1 MKYEQLVEE
10 YAVWHEISGH
20 SPSTI
25 TWYRWILTTF
35 HDWLAVNGRPTTV
48 SDISIADVRAFIQ
61 AEQQRDELYP
71 DHPMIIGRKGKLSDR
86 TIHGYARA
94 IRAFFNWLVSEEYL
108 TKNPVAKLRPPKLEK
123 RQKDVLSVGE
133 IERLLAELNP
143 KTFLGARMYAIV
155 ALLYD
160 SGLRA
165 GELVSVD
172 IGDVQWGDYQVRV
185 MGKGRKERLVPF
197 SPTTLRALRK
207 YLTLREKFAHEETQ
221 ALFVSAEGH
230 RLSRDGLGH
239 AIKRLG
245 ERAGIPRL
253 HPHLLRHSAA
263 VAAIM
268 NGADQFALKRIL
280 GHSQLSTTDV
290 YVDYAQQ
297 HLAER
302 HKQFSPMAR
311 VNERRANT
319 PLKKASKNGV
329 APKTHRK

>member
-1 MKYEQLVEE
+1 MDIARLLDD
-10 YAVWHEISGH
+10 YAVWHEVSGH
-20 SPSTI
+20 SPKTI
-25 TWYRWILTTF
+25 KVYRWALGAFRT
-35 HDWLAVNGRPTTV
+35 WLEANGRPTSVQEITL
-48 SDISIADVRAFIQ
+48 ADARAFLQ

-71 DHPMIIGRKGKLSDR
+71 DHPTSRARAGKLSDR
-86 TIHGYARA
+86 TIHVYARSL
-94 IRAFFNWLVSEEYL
+94 RAFFRWLESEEYL
-108 TKNPVAKLRPPKLEK
+108 DKNPLAKLKPPKLEK
-123 RQKDVLSVGE
+123 RYKEVLSIDE

-143 KTFLGARMYAIV
+143 KVFLGARMYAIV

-165 GELVSVD
+165 SELCGLNLADVD
-172 IGDVQWGDYQVRV
+172 WAGYHVRV
-185 MGKGRKERLVPF
+185 LGKGRKERLVPF
-197 SPTTLRALRK
+197 SPTTQRTLRK
-207 YLTLREKFAHEETQ
+207 YVTLRDQFALDGND
-221 ALFVSAEGH
+221 ALFIGVDGH
-230 RLSRDGLGH
+230 RLTVGALDQ

-280 GHSQLSTTDV
+280 GHSQLSTTDQ

-311 VNERRANT
+311 VNERRA
-319 PLKKASKNGV
+319 A
-329 APKTHRK
+329 APKAGAARAKRRRVG